1 LPWVNDVE
9 GQVSHPYAL
18 RECISKVCREAKD
31 YLEVG
36 VQEGNSLRVV
46 LAEAAALESVTLVDT
61 WGGQYGGTARGS
73 HHHIERLV
81 SEVGFS
87 GRVTFRDGNSHV
99 ILPQLIA
106 EGASFDLVTIDGDHS
121 EAGGAQDLR
130 DGWKLVRP
138 GGWLV
143 FDDITH
149 PAHPYLKAVA
159 ERFIGEVQP
168 AEVIW
173 NTELPE
179 GAVAMR
185 RGA

>member
-1 LPWVNDVE
+1 VPWVYNVE
-9 GQVSHPYAL
+9 GLMNHPYAL
-18 RECISKVCREAKD
+18 RDCLSKVCGEAKD

-61 WGGQYGGTARGS
+61 WGGQYGGTARGG
-73 HHHIERLV
+73 HEHIERLV
-81 SEVGFS
+81 AEVGFA
-87 GRVTFRDGNSHV
+87 GRVTFLDGDSHV
-99 ILPQLIA
+99 ILPAMIV
-106 EGASFDLVTIDGDHS
+106 GKVSFDLVTIDGDHS
-121 EAGGAQDLR
+121 EAGGAEDLR

-159 ERFIGEVQP
+159 ERFIAEVQP

-185 RGA
+185 KGT